1 MLARKTRQ
9 VVQAELN
16 EIRRL
21 VREGKKDIDIA
32 IAIGIKERALYNL
45 KAKIYQQ
52 DREQW
57 ANAARESLESRALRI
72 MESLQECYDFNRQLM
87 LDPTEQARDR
97 IEASQIM
104 VQAQINVFQ
113 LLKQGPTLRLQLP
126 YKVTELP
133 EKVEY
138 PRTTTV

>member
-1 MLARKTRQ
+1 MARKTRQ

-138 PRTTTV
+138 PRATTV